1 MKAEITYE
9 FSCKDGFTF
18 NRNTLK
24 DIIDKF
30 NETVEALERDQK
42 KGRISKLCRAC
53 IITHDYIV
61 DGFVV
66 FRVDGKL
73 MKYELKTIIREI

>member
-1 MKAEITYE
+1 MKAKITYK

-18 NRNTLK
+18 NRNTLE

-30 NETVEALERDQK
+30 NESVETLERDQK
-42 KGRISKLCRAC
+42 EGRISALCHAC
-53 IITHDYIV
+53 NITHDYIV

-66 FRVDGKL
+66 FRVGGK
-73 MKYELKTIIREI
+73 